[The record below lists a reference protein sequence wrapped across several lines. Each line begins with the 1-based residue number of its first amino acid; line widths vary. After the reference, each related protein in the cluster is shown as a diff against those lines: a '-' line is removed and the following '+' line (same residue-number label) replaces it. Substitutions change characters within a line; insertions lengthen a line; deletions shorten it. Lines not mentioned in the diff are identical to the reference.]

1 MLPSLENLTVS
12 RINPYGF
19 TVSWMA
25 SEDAFESFLVI
36 VVDSGKLLDPQEFL
50 LPGSQRQLTLRGLIT
65 GIGYE
70 VFLYGLIHGRQTRP
84 LNIVALTGIFIFFL
98 KNKS

>member
-1 MLPSLENLTVS
+1 
-12 RINPYGF
+12 
-19 TVSWMA
+19 MA
-25 SEDAFESFLVI
+25 SKDAFENFLVI

-70 VFLYGLIHGRQTRP
+70 VLLYGLIHGRQTRP
-84 LNIVALTGIFIFFL
+84 LSIVALTGTSVHL
-98 KNKS
+98 WLVEDHNHTVWPHACLYTCLYLYW